1 MRTIQR
7 NVAPTCL
14 GQPPHHQ
21 EWGDFMGTPC
31 HAALHDSLRAEQ
43 KGLCCYCE
51 SGVADPEGHIEHMEP
66 RNSKPAR
73 TYDYANLALS
83 CDGGTEEHCG
93 RYKDNRKKNPLHAWD
108 AARFSSPHDPAAAS
122 LFQYLPNGGI
132 APTQVDTTRATYMI
146 RHLGLDCARLN
157 ERRKQHARDLIDT
170 LGDQPDPVIVNWLR
184 QDYLQADING
194 RLRSFHSLSKAILE
208 P

>member
-1 MRTIQR
+1 M
-7 NVAPTCL
+7 APTCL
-14 GQPPHHQ
+14 GQQPHHQ

-83 CDGGTEEHCG
+83 CDG
-93 RYKDNRKKNPLHAWD
+93 
-108 AARFSSPHDPAAAS
+108 
-122 LFQYLPNGGI
+122 
-132 APTQVDTTRATYMI
+132 
-146 RHLGLDCARLN
+146 
-157 ERRKQHARDLIDT
+157 
-170 LGDQPDPVIVNWLR
+170 
-184 QDYLQADING
+184 
-194 RLRSFHSLSKAILE
+194 
-208 P
+208 